1 MTNPAPFRR
10 VIGLLASAL
19 IASGFIAAAAAPAY
33 ASTPAYAATPA
44 VIVAQTV

>member
-1 MTNPAPFRR
+1 MTTTPLRR
-10 VIGLLASAL
+10 VFGLLASAL

-33 ASTPAYAATPA
+33 ATTPA